1 MKNFNVILIACL
13 AFIFLTSSGCSKE
26 EDSPY
31 TREQII
37 GKWFIQSFYIVDK
50 YGNGKWED
58 EPNFGKYYNQYNADG
73 TFYTQNISSKKSTWS
88 LKGRTFSVKL
98 DEGDDTFYNNKF
110 EIEELTGQ
118 ILILSTKKIY
128 PNNSKIKFINEK
140 YMKNED

>member
-1 MKNFNVILIACL
+1 MKNFNIILIACI
-13 AFIFLTSSGCSKE
+13 AFIFLSSSGCSKE

-37 GKWFIQSFYIVDK
+37 GKWYIQSFYIVDK

-73 TFYTQNISSKKSTWS
+73 TFYMNNTHSSANSWTLNGKNITMK
-88 LKGRTFSVKL
+88 VYY
-98 DEGDDTFYNNKF
+98 DNNKFYTDIF
-110 EIEELTGQ
+110 EIEELNNET
-118 ILILSTKKIY
+118 LIFNTKREY
-128 PNNSKIKFINEK
+128 PNNSKIKLINEK